1 MRISSH
7 ANEEVH
13 REENKQKPGLF
24 VIGVAEQKH
33 DENTLQQELFHPRQ
47 VVLDDVSDTVVEERE
62 GACKNERQEHIKVRE
77 HWQSAV
83 QFGPFQENVV
93 LDSYTLTCM
102 KLYSTRV
109 NYPLQRNAR
118 QTDDASMRQLGYY
131 TFTSLICF

>member
-33 DENTLQQELFHPRQ
+33 DENALQQELFHPRQ

-62 GACKNERQEHIKVRE
+62 GACKNERQEHIKV
-77 HWQSAV
+77 
-83 QFGPFQENVV
+83 
-93 LDSYTLTCM
+93 
-102 KLYSTRV
+102 
-109 NYPLQRNAR
+109 
-118 QTDDASMRQLGYY
+118 
-131 TFTSLICF
+131 